1 MNKGKITE
9 LLQAKGM
16 EYDETSD
23 SWYGTISGL
32 AMRLVH
38 NNDRKNY
45 DIVVSVTNGSLPDK
59 QSMNEI
65 ASRETTVARTTV
77 KQYNVSFTVKKPFTD
92 GAFLENIGA
101 AISALPALL
110 KNAGWNNCCE
120 VSGRNDNLVFCMVG
134 GEVMLLCDEEYG
146 KAELT
151 IKNRSYSKREKGEN
165 IVTGIVGALLGSFIG
180 VIAIV
185 LIGQLGYVSVLAG
198 LIMGVCTVKGYALLG
213 GKLSKKGALISVIIM
228 FAMTYVAA
236 ILDACVYVIRQ
247 SPEDVAYL
255 SEMVEYFAKTMFS
268 ESHYIIEFVK
278 LLAFTLIGAIPAMAG
293 VFRGDKLSVM
303 AYKLKEVRQD
313 DGYGF

>member
-38 NNDRKNY
+38 NNDGKNY

-65 ASRETTVARTTV
+65 ASREPTIARTTV

-92 GAFLENIGA
+92 AAFLENISTA
-101 AISALPALL
+101 VSALPALL
-110 KNAGWNNCCE
+110 KNAGWKNCCE

-134 GEVMLLCDEEYG
+134 GEVKLLCDEEYG

-151 IKNRSYSKREKGEN
+151 IKNRSYSKSEKGEN
-165 IVTGIVGALLGSFIG
+165 VVTGIVGALLGSFIG

-185 LIGQLGYVSVLAG
+185 LIGQLGYVSVFAG
-198 LIMGVCTVKGYALLG
+198 LIMGVCTVKGYAILG

-236 ILDACVYVIRQ
+236 ILDACVYIIRQ
-247 SPEDVAYL
+247 DSEAMAYL
-255 SEMVEYFAKTMFS
+255 EGLIPLIAKAIFT
-268 ESHYIIEFVK
+268 ESNSIVEFVK
-278 LLAFTLIGAIPAMAG
+278 LLAFTLIGAIPAMVG
-293 VFRGDKLSVM
+293 IFRGDKLSVM